1 MIEDVSC
8 SFRVGLEPISTWSH
22 RAKKQIDVS
31 LYVLGRVYKEQFT
44 LTMHLAFFF
53 VALCAFV
60 RKSCF
65 SSSSNPSGAAG
76 H

>member
-31 LYVLGRVYKEQFT
+31 LYVLGRVCKEQFT
-44 LTMHLAFFF
+44 LTMHLAFSLWRS
-53 VALCAFV
+53 VH
-60 RKSCF
+60 S
-65 SSSSNPSGAAG
+65 
-76 H
+76 